1 MAKRNWDRIKG
12 QKPQDT
18 VKYRDVYEDQQLER
32 GDLDKRQTMT
42 SRTILSVAVG
52 LIVMLLVWIVISAI
66 QMAMS
71 GKGTLEMNPSPENTW
86 IHVNEHYVNVNDQT
100 DVISSDMY
108 NALVQ
113 KHKDILS
120 GKQEVVE
127 NPGNEPDLQA
137 VRGYESSDW
146 ERKNEG
152 YTLTVPVGAIMP
164 DGSRCTTPTELFM
177 SIDDYKAYAAKV
189 SGDYQNRY
197 NAYIEYQRALE
208 DPANTYSAV
217 VEHYRNRNDFSQ
229 YIKVDEYKKELNEF
243 NAKKEKAKA
252 GSSFAD
258 LCSVPFLPID
268 PSTIYTEYEH
278 GNVDPYVYS
287 PKLYLDEQQRNMF
300 NEFVSQH
307 RVESDAND
315 IQYKIMDDTVCFNEY
330 PSKDLIAI
338 FDKLNALVGD
348 RAISYKNTLDGT
360 IISYEEYDE
369 MMCKYQEDLA
379 TFKKEYKA
387 HREKFHPD
395 DIDGTAKVFD
405 WGPNTL
411 KFGLSFGLA
420 MLIFSVLESVLYANL
435 RAQNVM
441 SDTTDINQYHNDQHI
456 ALPEEIQRAYD
467 VFPDVGAHSAVQV
480 SSMISHV
487 ALLNKGLKTV
497 NFAERATKDIK
508 NDNGDIEYY
517 KGEILEDENGHPI
530 VKPVS
535 IIDNEFME
543 ALFDAS
549 GAPKNKNIR
558 KYYDATKIPY
568 NPDGSNRDKLGKYAT
583 WADLINKDWEFPLYE
598 PQRPAGAYIV
608 DTAPVNTMVLAITR
622 AGKGQTVIEPT
633 IDMWMREKRQNN
645 MVINDPKGELL
656 VKNYVR
662 GTVRGF
668 QIVQFN
674 LINAMKTDIYN
685 PLAMAADA
693 AREGDQTK
701 CAMYVENIAEV
712 FFPLDGG
719 EDPVWPNAANNAF
732 KRAAYGLIDYYLEE
746 EKAMRRM
753 AERTRIDDKVL
764 EQKIDEMWGKVTLYN
779 CYQLF
784 VQLSSKKMKNPA
796 IEFANQAKAGKYN
809 DLSDAEYAIELEKV
823 KNKAKLWEDKQD
835 ADLLTLYFSA
845 TDALPRNSMRTLVAN
860 ANNALKAMGGAD
872 KMMASVYGIAITA
885 MSFFTDPTIS
895 TLTSGTLNQNVD
907 LGGLSFPR
915 RFGVRFNSNY
925 IEKYHFVGQQAIWT
939 AYDDPEFRNNLG
951 KDFYHEDMISRE
963 GWARY
968 YFDGKFK
975 NDVGY
980 VKLEIKNPSSGALI
994 RTFYFEFQKNY
1005 QTSLDGRVY
1014 AKDPIL
1020 EKKIIKNGILTEMRK
1035 FKKKGKG
1042 GEPDKIVFRKAKTT
1056 FKEKRILD
1064 FKQKG
1069 QFTEVKTNAIT
1080 SMMVRYAEKPKM
1092 IFLVTPPHLMKYAK
1106 LILILIKQLVDLNF
1120 DKSYMTKSNQKPLYK
1135 TRFMLDELG
1144 NLQSE
1149 GHGISGFQTM
1159 LSIGLGQ
1166 EQQFTLILQTLQQLR
1181 NVYGE
1186 DVDKIV
1192 QGNAQPLTSHIATP
1206 IGWKLMKDIQVGDEV
1221 LTPNGTVTT
1230 VTGVYPKGVRPVY
1243 DVELRDGSHAE
1254 ACNEHLWNTVRYKTS
1269 IKYSGKR
1276 DENGHRLYV
1285 GTGENG
1291 RTFTSV
1297 NEVINTD
1304 ALKEYVDKNRQIYL
1318 PVIQPLAYSEKD
1330 LTIDPYVLGAILG
1343 DGHIQ
1348 SNGVVKFTCADS
1360 EIVSEITR
1368 RGYEVVDDL
1377 VHGER
1382 RGGIGYRINGLGSR
1396 LKALGLSGLR
1406 SYEKFI
1412 PEVYLY
1418 GSVEQRIDLLRG
1430 LMDTDGTISTNS
1442 EIEFTSSSE
1451 TLALNV
1457 QSLVRSL
1464 GGRVVIN
1471 IKNNVMYT
1479 SPNQLTPKEARPAYR
1494 VQNIRLSG
1502 INPFLLSRKADRWF
1516 DRDDEFSRVVKV
1528 TYLRDDEVQCISV
1541 ADESHLYITDD
1552 YIPTHNTSNIV
1563 FLKSTDDS
1571 MLETLS
1577 KMSGIRHK
1585 AYKESKTITQD
1596 QGSMVKMTKVEG
1608 KVSYTMTLKEEP
1620 VISYNDMAFI
1630 SERNSI
1636 VFRAGDSPIWNRNET
1651 ILPMSW
1657 RLFKNTITHPGKEY
1671 SLQTIPT
1678 LSTAMDFDVRKNQPN
1693 FRKMLEKRMEQAY
1706 VATEAQKE
1714 YQDAY
1719 GYSDYEIEQ
1728 LDPDVYSDEIMD
1740 MICTALSPEEVKAAM
1755 SANADSLVEK
1765 DDNGEYQEMF
1775 DYMYG
1780 NQDKDSSKFTV
1791 EQDIYNE
1798 FAAIEE
1804 NKEQQAA
1811 INEVAVKYGIKDAG
1825 KLRYAGCQIS
1835 RDMIV
1840 SHTGISHSLDEA
1852 IIRVYKNI
1860 RGKMDADDEYFIAR
1874 NGHLYGVD
1882 GKLYIKNLT
1891 SKDNL
1896 DQLNEDVQDENSRVF
1911 ADGDLHKEDA
1921 KAIGSYEVRDAFLKF
1936 LCTFNGSW
1944 PFADGE
1950 FDVRMA
1956 SEIKG
1961 E

>member
-32 GDLDKRQTMT
+32 SELDKRQTMT
-42 SRTILSVAVG
+42 GRTILSLSVG
-52 LIVMLLVWIVISAI
+52 LLVVFLVWVVVSAV
-66 QMAMS
+66 QMATS
-71 GKGTLEMNPSPENTW
+71 GKGTLEMNTSPENTW
-86 IHVNEHYVNVNDQT
+86 IHVDEHYVNVNDQS
-100 DVISSDMY
+100 DVISTEMY
-108 NALVQ
+108 NTLVQ
-113 KHKDILS
+113 EHKDILS
-120 GKQEVVE
+120 GKQEEVE
-127 NPGNEPDLQA
+127 NPGSEPDLQA
-137 VRGYESSDW
+137 VRGYEPSDW

-152 YTLTVPVGAIMP
+152 YNLTVPVGALMP
-164 DGSRCTTPTELFM
+164 DGSRCTTPTEMFM
-177 SIDDYKAYAAKV
+177 SMDEYKAYAAKV

-197 NAYIEYQRALE
+197 NAYVEYQRALE
-208 DPANTYSAV
+208 DPADTYSAV

-229 YIKVDEYKKELNEF
+229 YIKVDEYNQQVAEYNQKV
-243 NAKKEKAKA
+243 EKAKE
-252 GSSFAD
+252 GSELAD
-258 LCSVPFLPID
+258 SSSVPFLPVD
-268 PSTIYTEYEH
+268 PSTVYAEYEH
-278 GNVDPYVYS
+278 GTVDPYVYS
-287 PKLYLDEQQRNMF
+287 PVLYLDEDQQTKF
-300 NEFVSQH
+300 NEFVSLH
-307 RVESDAND
+307 RVSNDAEG
-315 IQYKIMDDTVCFNEY
+315 IQYRIMEDTISFDEY
-330 PSKDLIAI
+330 PSEELIAI
-338 FDKLNALVGD
+338 FDKLNALVGE
-348 RAISYKNTLDGT
+348 RAISYKNTLDGS
-360 IISYEEYDE
+360 IISYEEYDH
-369 MMCKYQEDLA
+369 MVCQYQEDVA
-379 TFKKEYKA
+379 EFKVAYQA
-387 HREKFHPD
+387 HREQFHPD
-395 DIDGTAKVFD
+395 DVDGTKKVFD
-405 WGPNTL
+405 WGPNKL
-411 KFGLSFGLA
+411 KVGLSFILGL
-420 MLIFSVLESVLYANL
+420 LVFSILEAVLYANL

-456 ALPEEIQRAYD
+456 ALPEEVQRNYD

-480 SSMISHV
+480 SSMISHM
-487 ALLNKGLKTV
+487 ALLNKGLKNV
-497 NFAERATKDIK
+497 DLAERADKDIK
-508 NDNGDIEYY
+508 DENGDIEYY
-517 KGEILEDENGHPI
+517 KGEILEDENGQPI
-530 VKPVS
+530 TKSVP
-535 IIDNEFME
+535 IIDNNFME

-549 GAPKNKNIR
+549 GAPKDKSIR

-583 WADLINKDWEFPLYE
+583 WADLINEDWEFPLYE
-598 PQRPAGAYIV
+598 PQRPAGAYVV

-633 IDMWMREKRQNN
+633 IDMWMREKRPNN

-662 GTVRGF
+662 GTVRGL
-668 QIVQFN
+668 QIIQFN

-796 IEFANQAKAGKYN
+796 VEFANQAKAGKFN

-925 IEKYHFVGQQAIWT
+925 MEKYHFIGQQAVWS
-939 AYDDPEFRNNLG
+939 AYEDPEFKKDLG
-951 KDFYHEDMISRE
+951 PDFYHEDMVSRE

-975 NDVGY
+975 NDIGY

-994 RTFYFEFQKNY
+994 RTFYFEFQKTY

-1014 AKDPIL
+1014 MKDPIL
-1020 EKKIIKNGILTEMRK
+1020 EEKIVKNGILTEMRK
-1035 FKKKGKG
+1035 FKKKGQNGK
-1042 GEPDKIVFRKAKTT
+1042 PDTIVFRKAKTT

-1069 QFTEVKTNAIT
+1069 QFTEVKTNAIIST
-1080 SMMVRYAEKPKM
+1080 MARYSEKPKM

-1181 NVYGE
+1181 DVYGE
-1186 DVDKIV
+1186 SVDKIV
-1192 QGNAQPLTSHIATP
+1192 QG
-1206 IGWKLMKDIQVGDEV
+1206 
-1221 LTPNGTVTT
+1221 
-1230 VTGVYPKGVRPVY
+1230 
-1243 DVELRDGSHAE
+1243 
-1254 ACNEHLWNTVRYKTS
+1254 
-1269 IKYSGKR
+1269 
-1276 DENGHRLYV
+1276 
-1285 GTGENG
+1285 
-1291 RTFTSV
+1291 
-1297 NEVINTD
+1297 
-1304 ALKEYVDKNRQIYL
+1304 
-1318 PVIQPLAYSEKD
+1318 
-1330 LTIDPYVLGAILG
+1330 
-1343 DGHIQ
+1343 
-1348 SNGVVKFTCADS
+1348 
-1360 EIVSEITR
+1360 
-1368 RGYEVVDDL
+1368 
-1377 VHGER
+1377 
-1382 RGGIGYRINGLGSR
+1382 
-1396 LKALGLSGLR
+1396 
-1406 SYEKFI
+1406 
-1412 PEVYLY
+1412 
-1418 GSVEQRIDLLRG
+1418 
-1430 LMDTDGTISTNS
+1430 
-1442 EIEFTSSSE
+1442 
-1451 TLALNV
+1451 
-1457 QSLVRSL
+1457 
-1464 GGRVVIN
+1464 
-1471 IKNNVMYT
+1471 
-1479 SPNQLTPKEARPAYR
+1479 
-1494 VQNIRLSG
+1494 
-1502 INPFLLSRKADRWF
+1502 
-1516 DRDDEFSRVVKV
+1516 
-1528 TYLRDDEVQCISV
+1528 
-1541 ADESHLYITDD
+1541 
-1552 YIPTHNTSNIV
+1552 NTSNIV

-1596 QGSMVKMTKVEG
+1596 QGAMVKMTKTEG

-1657 RLFKNTITHPGKEY
+1657 RLFKNTIIHPGKDY

-1706 VATEAQKE
+1706 AATEAQKE
-1714 YQDAY
+1714 YQEAY
-1719 GYSDYEIEQ
+1719 GYTDYDIEQ

-1740 MICTALSPEEVKAAM
+1740 MICTALSPEEVKEAM
-1755 SANADSLVEK
+1755 SANADGLAEK

-1798 FAAIEE
+1798 FDTIEE

-1811 INEVAVKYGIKDAG
+1811 NDEVAAKYGVKDAG
-1825 KLRYAGCQIS
+1825 KLRYAGGQIS

-1840 SHTGISHSLDEA
+1840 SPTGISHSLDEA

-1874 NGHLYGVD
+1874 NGHLYSLD

-1891 SKDNL
+1891 SQDNI
-1896 DQLNEDVQDENSRVF
+1896 DQLNDNIHDENAGVF
-1911 ADGDLHKEDA
+1911 SDDDLHADDA
-1921 KAIGSYEVRDAFLKF
+1921 QAIGSYEVKDAFLKF
-1936 LCTFNGSW
+1936 LCTFNGPW

-1956 SEIKG
+1956 SEIRG